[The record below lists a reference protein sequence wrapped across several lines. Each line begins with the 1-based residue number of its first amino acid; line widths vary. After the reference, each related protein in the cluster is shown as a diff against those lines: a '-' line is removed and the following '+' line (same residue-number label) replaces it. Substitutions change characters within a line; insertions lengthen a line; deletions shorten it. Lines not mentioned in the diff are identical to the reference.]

1 MRNQCERAVVSGV
14 ADCCELKSFMVVL
27 FKSNMEYIKVNRFVP
42 SVKDDYARSGFLEGY
57 PVSNGLSVIEA
68 CPCTMVASVVFSVL
82 DNTMSR
88 DI

>member
-1 MRNQCERAVVSGV
+1 
-14 ADCCELKSFMVVL
+14 
-27 FKSNMEYIKVNRFVP
+27 MEYIKVNRFVP
-42 SVKDDYARSGFLEGY
+42 SLKDDYARSGFLEGY

-88 DI
+88 EI

>member
-27 FKSNMEYIKVNRFVP
+27 FKSNMEHIRINRFNPLVR
-42 SVKDDYARSGFLEGY
+42 DDYAGSGFLEGY

-88 DI
+88 EI